1 MAVQTKGECHDADG
15 NCTVANDSDGL
26 PAQCVGRW
34 AEDKH
39 DLLRRYVEATAQAR
53 ASFDGTRRRDDTPI
67 GGTGYI
73 ELYAGPGRARVRK
86 TEQFID
92 GSPLVA
98 LKAAAKKNPFTK
110 VVLCDLA
117 EANACALQKR
127 TERYGAKVIEGNCN
141 TSIDEIVRCIPEYG
155 YNFALVDPY
164 APSALKFAT
173 IKRLAEVRR
182 MDLMIHFPTG
192 PMKRN
197 WRVSLADY
205 EEMLGLPRHE
215 WGVDIVGDYMT
226 HPSDITK
233 LIPVLRRQLARY
245 GYTDDQVHINT
256 PAIKNSSNTI
266 LYHLVFASKDPLGHK
281 IWKSITDTRH
291 NQRSLA
297 LAF

>member
-1 MAVQTKGECHDADG
+1 MQ
-15 NCTVANDSDGL
+15 
-26 PAQCVGRW
+26 R
-34 AEDKH
+34 
-39 DLLRRYVEATAQAR
+39 LR
-53 ASFDGTRRRDDTPI
+53 
-67 GGTGYI
+67 YI
-73 ELYAGPGRARVRK
+73 ELYAGPGSARVRE
-86 TEQFID
+86 TGQFID

-98 LKAAAKKNPFTK
+98 LKAAANKNPFTK

-117 EANACALQKR
+117 EANASALQKR
-127 TERYGAKVIEGNCN
+127 TALYGAKVINGDCN
-141 TSIDEIVRCIPEYG
+141 KSINEIVRQIPEHG

-173 IKRLAEVRR
+173 IERLAKVKR

-205 EEMLGLPRHE
+205 EEMLGLPRQE
-215 WGVDIVGDYMT
+215 WGVDIAGEYVVRAA
-226 HPSDITK
+226 DITR
-233 LIPVLRRQLARY
+233 LIPVLRRQLVAF
-245 GYTDDQVHINT
+245 GYKDDEVHINT
-256 PAIKNSSNTI
+256 PAIRNSSNTI

-297 LAF
+297 L